1 MTPVVTTFQ
10 TPALDPVALIRALRL
25 EGQAPVV
32 LLDSAGGSSQLAR
45 RHYLAWDPVFR
56 LRARREVVSVTAGA
70 GVRREGGPQARALA
84 EQASALTSLA
94 PFEALRQATRLAA
107 LPEQAGSPG
116 DDLPEAEALVGLLS
130 YDAVRYL
137 EVLPDTVRDDLGIPD
152 IDVFLPGKL
161 LRYDIASGEAVLVD
175 RLAADAGAAATEAA
189 RVEQALRAARRPS
202 PAALHGNDL
211 PVFRSTFTRAEYE
224 EVVRRTREYVFAGD
238 IFQANLSQRL
248 DLCYALPSL
257 HLYDTLRTVN
267 PSPFAGYL
275 HFGDYEL
282 ISSSPERLVSL
293 DAGGW
298 AETRPIAG
306 TRPRGSLTPEDLTD
320 ELNLDPKDRAEHI
333 MLVDLE
339 RNDLG
344 KVCEYGTVRVNE
356 LMVNEFYSH
365 VIHIVSNV
373 RGHLHPSRDAVDLIK
388 AMFPGGTIT
397 GCPKVRCMEIV
408 DELETVR
415 RGPYTG
421 SFGWIAERRLDLN
434 IIIRTLVRK
443 GDRLFLQ
450 AGGGIVAD
458 SVPARE
464 YRETL
469 HKAAG
474 MLRAVSASIA
484 ERAG

>member
-1 MTPVVTTFQ
+1 V
-10 TPALDPVALIRALRL
+10 
-25 EGQAPVV
+25 
-32 LLDSAGGSSQLAR
+32 
-45 RHYLAWDPVFR
+45 
-56 LRARREVVSVTAGA
+56 
-70 GVRREGGPQARALA
+70 
-84 EQASALTSLA
+84 
-94 PFEALRQATRLAA
+94 
-107 LPEQAGSPG
+107 
-116 DDLPEAEALVGLLS
+116 
-130 YDAVRYL
+130 
-137 EVLPDTVRDDLGIPD
+137 
-152 IDVFLPGKL
+152 
-161 LRYDIASGEAVLVD
+161 
-175 RLAADAGAAATEAA
+175 AA
-189 RVEQALRAARRPS
+189 RVGEALAAARRPS

-211 PVFRSTFTRAEYE
+211 PVFRSNFTQAEYE

-238 IFQANLSQRL
+238 IFQANVSQRL

-293 DAGGW
+293 DAEGW

-306 TRPRGSLTPEDLTD
+306 TRPRGSLTKEDLTD

-344 KVCEYGTVRVNE
+344 KVCEYGTVRVDE

-373 RGHLHPSRDAVDLIK
+373 RGHLHPSRDAADLVK

-421 SFGWIAERRLDLN
+421 SFGWIAARRLDLN

-474 MLRAVSASIA
+474 MLRAVSASVA

>member
-1 MTPVVTTFQ
+1 M
-10 TPALDPVALIRALRL
+10 
-25 EGQAPVV
+25 
-32 LLDSAGGSSQLAR
+32 
-45 RHYLAWDPVFR
+45 
-56 LRARREVVSVTAGA
+56 
-70 GVRREGGPQARALA
+70 
-84 EQASALTSLA
+84 
-94 PFEALRQATRLAA
+94 
-107 LPEQAGSPG
+107 
-116 DDLPEAEALVGLLS
+116 
-130 YDAVRYL
+130 
-137 EVLPDTVRDDLGIPD
+137 
-152 IDVFLPGKL
+152 
-161 LRYDIASGEAVLVD
+161 
-175 RLAADAGAAATEAA
+175 
-189 RVEQALRAARRPS
+189 
-202 PAALHGNDL
+202 
-211 PVFRSTFTRAEYE
+211 FRSTFTQPEYE

-275 HFGDYEL
+275 HFGEYEL

-293 DAGGW
+293 DAEGW

-306 TRPRGSLTPEDLTD
+306 TRPRGSLTAEDLTD

-344 KVCEYGTVRVNE
+344 RVCEYGTVRVNE

-373 RGHLHPSRDAVDLIK
+373 RGHLHPSRDAVDLVK

-421 SFGWIAERRLDLN
+421 SFGWIAARRLDLN

-458 SVPARE
+458 SVPVRE